1 MVANESDLDEWQASE
16 KTILLQLR
24 ESAMIN
30 SNDQYR
36 QTARSCADILEQSI
50 SMFAER
56 PTFLNLRNVNS
67 LTALAHRIMSK
78 LQPVDDP
85 NAGGGGRVI
94 QHHHENIRAV
104 A

>member
-1 MVANESDLDEWQASE
+1 MNSENDLDEWQASE

-24 ESAMIN
+24 EAAMLN

-36 QTARSCADILEQSI
+36 ITARSCADNLDHSI
-50 SMFAER
+50 KVFSKN
-56 PTFLNLRNVNS
+56 PTFLNLRDVNS

-85 NAGGGGRVI
+85 NTGGGGRVI
-94 QHHHENIRAV
+94 QDHHENIRAV
-104 A
+104 T